1 MKRIIKYILKIFGLK
16 INKIKKDVYPIDIN
30 NNFIEEY
37 KMIEAYTATSIER
50 IYALKSAITYIIKN
64 KIKGDFVECGVWKGG
79 SCMLMAK
86 TLVNEGE
93 KERKIWMYDTF
104 DGMTE
109 PTDDDCEIETNVSGS
124 DLLKNTPK
132 NTDKFN
138 MWAYAPLEMVKKNM
152 KKTMFPEERIHFIEG
167 KVENTLSKVK
177 PQNIALLRLD
187 TDWYES
193 TKCELEQLYPLLS
206 IGGVLI
212 VDDYGHFSGAKKA
225 VDEYFSKTNVKPL
238 MNRIDYSGRLI
249 IKQ

>member
-1 MKRIIKYILKIFGLK
+1 MKRIIQYILKIFGLK
-16 INKIKKDVYPIDIN
+16 INRIIKDSYPIDIN

-37 KMIEAYTATSIER
+37 KMIEPYTATSIER
-50 IYALKSAITYIIKN
+50 VYALKSAITYIIKN

-109 PTDDDCEIETNVSGS
+109 PTDDDCEIETNISGS

-152 KKTMFPEERIHFIEG
+152 KKTMLSEERIHFVEG

>member
-50 IYALKSAITYIIKN
+50 VYALKSAITYIIKN

-86 TLVNEGE
+86 TLMNEGE

-167 KVENTLSKVK
+167 KVENTLSRVK

-225 VDEYFSKTNVKPL
+225 VDQYFSKANVKPL

>member
-1 MKRIIKYILKIFGLK
+1 MKRIIKYILKIFNLK
-16 INKIKKDVYPIDIN
+16 INRIKKDVYPIDIN

-37 KMIEAYTATSIER
+37 KMIKEYTATSIER
-50 IYALKSAITYIIKN
+50 AYALKSAITYIIKN

-152 KKTMFPEERIHFIEG
+152 KKTMLPEERMHFIEG
-167 KVENTLSKVK
+167 KVENTLSRVK

-225 VDEYFSKTNVKPL
+225 VDEYFSNTNVKPL

>member
-1 MKRIIKYILKIFGLK
+1 MKRIIKYILKIFNLE
-16 INKIKKDVYPIDIN
+16 INRIRKDVYPIDIN

-37 KMIEAYTATSIER
+37 KMIEEYTATSIER
-50 IYALKSAITYIIKN
+50 AYALKSAITYIIKN

-109 PTDDDCEIETNVSGS
+109 PTDDDCEIETNISGS

-167 KVENTLSKVK
+167 KVENTLSKAK

-225 VDEYFSKTNVKPL
+225 VDEYFSNTNVKPL

>member
-16 INKIKKDVYPIDIN
+16 INRIKKDVYPIDIN

-50 IYALKSAITYIIKN
+50 VYALKNAITYIIKN

>member
-1 MKRIIKYILKIFGLK
+1 MKRLIQYILKIFGLR
-16 INKIKKDVYPIDIN
+16 INRIKKDIYPIDIN

-50 IYALKSAITYIIKN
+50 VYALKSAITYIIKN
-64 KIKGDFVECGVWKGG
+64 NIKGDFVECGVWKGG

-86 TLVNEGE
+86 TLVNEEE

-109 PTDDDCEIETNVSGS
+109 PTEDDCEIETNISGS
-124 DLLKNTPK
+124 DLLKNTHK

-152 KKTMFPEERIHFIEG
+152 EKTMFPEERIHFIEG
-167 KVENTLSKVK
+167 KVENTLSKTK

>member
-1 MKRIIKYILKIFGLK
+1 MKRLIQYILKIFGLR
-16 INKIKKDVYPIDIN
+16 INRIKKDIYPIDIN

-50 IYALKSAITYIIKN
+50 VYALKSAITYIIKN

-109 PTDDDCEIETNVSGS
+109 PTDDDCEIETNISGS

-152 KKTMFPEERIHFIEG
+152 KKTMLSEERIHFVEG

>member
-16 INKIKKDVYPIDIN
+16 INRIKKDVYPIDIN

-50 IYALKSAITYIIKN
+50 VYALKSAITYIIKN

-152 KKTMFPEERIHFIEG
+152 KKTMFPEECIHFIEG

>member
-16 INKIKKDVYPIDIN
+16 INRIKKDVYPIDIN

-37 KMIEAYTATSIER
+37 KMIEEYTATSIER
-50 IYALKSAITYIIKN
+50 AYALKSAITYIIKN

-79 SCMLMAK
+79 SCMLMAQ

-109 PTDDDCEIETNVSGS
+109 PTDDDCEIETNVSNS

-138 MWAYAPLEMVKKNM
+138 IWAYAPLEMVKKNM
-152 KKTMFPEERIHFIEG
+152 KKTMLPEERMHFIEG
-167 KVENTLSKVK
+167 KVENTLSRVK

>member
-1 MKRIIKYILKIFGLK
+1 MKRLIQYILKIFGLR
-16 INKIKKDVYPIDIN
+16 INRIKKDIYPIDIN

-50 IYALKSAITYIIKN
+50 VYALKSAITYIIKN

-109 PTDDDCEIETNVSGS
+109 PTDDDCEIETNISGS

-167 KVENTLSKVK
+167 KVENTLGKVK
-177 PQNIALLRLD
+177 PQNMSLLRLD

>member
-1 MKRIIKYILKIFGLK
+1 MKKIIQYILKIFGLK
-16 INKIKKDVYPIDIN
+16 INRIKKDSYPIDIN
-30 NNFIEEY
+30 KNFIEEY

-50 IYALKSAITYIIKN
+50 VYALKNAITYIIKN
-64 KIKGDFVECGVWKGG
+64 NIKGDFVECGVWKGG

-86 TLVNEGE
+86 TLVNEEE

-109 PTDDDCEIETNVSGS
+109 PTEDDSEIETNISGS

-167 KVENTLSKVK
+167 KVEDTLSKTK

-212 VDDYGHFSGAKKA
+212 IDDYGHFSGAKKA

-238 MNRIDYSGRLI
+238 MNRIDYTGRLI

>member
-1 MKRIIKYILKIFGLK
+1 MKRFIKYILKIFNLK
-16 INKIKKDVYPIDIN
+16 INRIKKNVYPIDIN

-50 IYALKSAITYIIKN
+50 VYALKSAITYIIKN

-152 KKTMFPEERIHFIEG
+152 KKTMFPEECIHFIEG
-167 KVENTLSKVK
+167 KVENTLSKIK

>member
-50 IYALKSAITYIIKN
+50 VYALKSAITYIIKN

-152 KKTMFPEERIHFIEG
+152 KKTMFPEECIHFIEG
-167 KVENTLSKVK
+167 KVENTLSKIK

>member
-16 INKIKKDVYPIDIN
+16 INKIKKDVYPVDIN

-50 IYALKSAITYIIKN
+50 VYALKSAITYIIKN

>member
-50 IYALKSAITYIIKN
+50 VYALKSAITYIIKN

-132 NTDKFN
+132 STDKFN

>member
-1 MKRIIKYILKIFGLK
+1 MKRIIKYILRIFGLK
-16 INKIKKDVYPIDIN
+16 INRIRKDVYPIDIDK
-30 NNFIEEY
+30 NFIEEY

-50 IYALKSAITYIIKN
+50 VYALKSAITYIIKN

-79 SCMLMAK
+79 SCMLMAQ
-86 TLVNEGE
+86 TLVNEEE

-138 MWAYAPLEMVKKNM
+138 MWAYAPLKMVKKNM

-177 PQNIALLRLD
+177 PQSIALLRLD

-193 TKCELEQLYPLLS
+193 TKCELEQLYPSS
-206 IGGVLI
+206 I
-212 VDDYGHFSGAKKA
+212 YRWSF
-225 VDEYFSKTNVKPL
+225 NC
-238 MNRIDYSGRLI
+238 
-249 IKQ
+249 

>member
-1 MKRIIKYILKIFGLK
+1 MKKIIQYILKIFGLK
-16 INKIKKDVYPIDIN
+16 INRIKKDSYPIDIN
-30 NNFIEEY
+30 KNFIEEY

-50 IYALKSAITYIIKN
+50 VYALKNAITYIIKN
-64 KIKGDFVECGVWKGG
+64 NIKGDFVECGVWKGG

-86 TLVNEGE
+86 TLVNEEE

-109 PTDDDCEIETNVSGS
+109 PTEDDSEIETNISGS

-152 KKTMFPEERIHFIEG
+152 KKTMFPKERIHFIEG
-167 KVENTLSKVK
+167 KVEDTLSKTK

-212 VDDYGHFSGAKKA
+212 IDDYGHFSGAKKA

-238 MNRIDYSGRLI
+238 MNRIDYTGRLI

>member
-16 INKIKKDVYPIDIN
+16 INKIRKDVYPIDIN

-50 IYALKSAITYIIKN
+50 VYALKSAITYIIKN

-152 KKTMFPEERIHFIEG
+152 KKTMFPEECIHFIEG
-167 KVENTLSKVK
+167 KVENTLSKIK

>member
-16 INKIKKDVYPIDIN
+16 INRIKKDVYPIDIN

-50 IYALKSAITYIIKN
+50 VYALKSAITYIIKN

-109 PTDDDCEIETNVSGS
+109 PTDDDCEIETNISGS

-167 KVENTLSKVK
+167 KVENTLSKAK

-225 VDEYFSKTNVKPL
+225 VDEYFSNTNVKPL

>member
-1 MKRIIKYILKIFGLK
+1 
-16 INKIKKDVYPIDIN
+16 
-30 NNFIEEY
+30 
-37 KMIEAYTATSIER
+37 
-50 IYALKSAITYIIKN
+50 
-64 KIKGDFVECGVWKGG
+64 
-79 SCMLMAK
+79 MLMAK

-152 KKTMFPEERIHFIEG
+152 KKTMFPEERMHFIEG

-177 PQNIALLRLD
+177 PKNIALLRLD

-193 TKCELEQLYPLLS
+193 TKYELEQLYPLLS

>member
-50 IYALKSAITYIIKN
+50 VYALKSAITYIIKN

>member
-1 MKRIIKYILKIFGLK
+1 MKRIIKYILRIFGLK
-16 INKIKKDVYPIDIN
+16 INRIRKDVYPIDIDK
-30 NNFIEEY
+30 NFIEEY

-50 IYALKSAITYIIKN
+50 VYALKSAITYIIKN

-79 SCMLMAK
+79 SCMLMAQ
-86 TLVNEGE
+86 TLVNEEE

-138 MWAYAPLEMVKKNM
+138 MWAYAPLKMVKKNM

-177 PQNIALLRLD
+177 PQSIALLRLD

>member
-16 INKIKKDVYPIDIN
+16 INRIKKDVYPIDIN

-50 IYALKSAITYIIKN
+50 VYALKSAITYIIKN

-104 DGMTE
+104 AGMTE
-109 PTDDDCEIETNVSGS
+109 PTDDDCEIKTNVSGS
-124 DLLKNTPK
+124 DLLKNIPK

-167 KVENTLSKVK
+167 KVENTLGKVK

-212 VDDYGHFSGAKKA
+212 VDDYGHFSGAKKT
-225 VDEYFSKTNVKPL
+225 VDEYFSKTNIKPL

>member
-16 INKIKKDVYPIDIN
+16 INRIRKDVYPIDIN

-50 IYALKSAITYIIKN
+50 VYALKSAITYIIKN

-152 KKTMFPEERIHFIEG
+152 KKTMFPEECIHFIEG
-167 KVENTLSKVK
+167 KVENTLSKIK

>member
-1 MKRIIKYILKIFGLK
+1 MKRIIKYILKIFNLK
-16 INKIKKDVYPIDIN
+16 INRIKKDVYPIDIDS
-30 NNFIEEY
+30 NFIEEY

-50 IYALKSAITYIIKN
+50 VYALKNAITYIIKN

-86 TLVNEGE
+86 TLVNQEE

-167 KVENTLSKVK
+167 KVENTLSKIK

-193 TKCELEQLYPLLS
+193 TKYELEQLYPLLS

-225 VDEYFSKTNVKPL
+225 VDEYFSKTNVTPL

>member
-16 INKIKKDVYPIDIN
+16 INRIKKDVYPIDIN

-50 IYALKSAITYIIKN
+50 VYALKSAITYIIKN

-79 SCMLMAK
+79 SCMLMAQ

-109 PTDDDCEIETNVSGS
+109 PTDDDCEIETNVSNS

-138 MWAYAPLEMVKKNM
+138 IWAYAPLEMVKKNM

>member
-1 MKRIIKYILKIFGLK
+1 MKRIIKYILKIFNLE
-16 INKIKKDVYPIDIN
+16 INRIRKDVYPIDIN

-37 KMIEAYTATSIER
+37 KMIEEYTATSIER
-50 IYALKSAITYIIKN
+50 AYALKSAITYIIKN

-86 TLVNEGE
+86 TLVNEEE

-167 KVENTLSKVK
+167 KVENTLSKAK

-225 VDEYFSKTNVKPL
+225 VDEYFSNTNVKPL